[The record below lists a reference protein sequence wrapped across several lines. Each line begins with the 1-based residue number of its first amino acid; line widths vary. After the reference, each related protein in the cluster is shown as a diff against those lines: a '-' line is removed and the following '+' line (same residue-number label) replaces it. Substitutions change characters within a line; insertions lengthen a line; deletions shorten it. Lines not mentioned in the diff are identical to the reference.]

1 VSKIEI
7 SEVSSHHERSA
18 FIRFPWRI
26 YVNDPAWVPPLIVE
40 RKAFLDRKRH
50 PFYRHG
56 DAALFLA
63 SRGRGGEIVGRI
75 MASDDPNY
83 NKLHQSNVGCFGL
96 FECINDRDVAA
107 ALFERAE
114 SWLREKG
121 RSEIMGPIDYSTN
134 YTCGLL
140 VQGFEHPPT
149 LLTTHNPPYYERL
162 IDNCGFSKV
171 IDFFAWWFS
180 DPSAATA
187 RLRKL
192 AARLERRARFTIRRA
207 NLRNLEVEAANFL
220 RIYDEAWKDNW
231 GFVPFTEAE
240 FRYMAAEMKPLL
252 RDDFTAVAE
261 TDGQAIGFAL
271 SLPDINVALKKIGG
285 RLTTFGIPIGLAR
298 LLYYK
303 SRIRKARYIAMGV
316 RPQFRQLGVAE
327 MMVLRTMEAGMVK
340 CGFQA
345 ELSMTLENNVMINRF
360 IERIGAHRYKTY
372 RIYSKLIA

>member
-7 SEVSSHHERSA
+7 SEVSSRQERNA
-18 FIRFPWRI
+18 FIKFPWQI
-26 YVNDPAWVPPLIVE
+26 YSNDPAWVPPLIIE

-50 PFYRHG
+50 PFYQHG

-63 SRGRGGEIVGRI
+63 RKNGEIVGRI

-83 NKLHQSNVGCFGL
+83 NALHQSNVGCFGL
-96 FECINDRDVAA
+96 FECINDRAVAV
-107 ALFERAE
+107 ALFERAA

-121 RSEIMGPIDYSTN
+121 RTEIIGPIDYSTN

-140 VQGFEHPPT
+140 VEGFEHPPT

-162 IDNCGFSKV
+162 IDNWGFSKV
-171 IDFFAWWFS
+171 IDFFAWWFTN
-180 DPSAATA
+180 PSAATA

-192 AARLERRARFTIRRA
+192 AARLEPRARFTIRRG
-207 NLRNLEVEAANFL
+207 NLRNLEAEAANFL
-220 RIYDEAWKDNW
+220 RIYNEAWKHNW
-231 GFVPFTEAE
+231 GFVPFTKGE
-240 FRYMAAEMKPLL
+240 FDYMAAEMKPLV

-261 TDGQAIGFAL
+261 IDGEAIGFAL

-285 RLTTFGIPIGLAR
+285 RLTTFGIPIGLAK

-316 RPQFRQLGVAE
+316 RPRFRRLGVAE

-345 ELSMTLENNVMINRF
+345 ELSMTLENNIMVNRF
-360 IERIGAHRYKTY
+360 IESIGAKRYKTY
-372 RIYSKLIA
+372 RIYRKQLPC

>member
-1 VSKIEI
+1 VSDVEV
-7 SEVSSHHERSA
+7 SEVSSRRERGA
-18 FIRFPWRI
+18 FIKFPWNI
-26 YVNDPAWVPPLIVE
+26 YTNDPAWVPPLIIE

-50 PFYRHG
+50 PFYKHG

-63 SRGRGGEIVGRI
+63 RKNGEIVGRI

-83 NKLHQSNVGCFGL
+83 NAQHQSNVGCFGL
-96 FECINDRDVAA
+96 FDCVNDQQVAA
-107 ALFERAE
+107 ALLERAAE
-114 SWLREKG
+114 WVRGKG
-121 RSEIMGPIDYSTN
+121 RTEIMGPIDYSTN

-140 VQGFEHPPT
+140 VHGFEYPPT
-149 LLTTHNPPYYERL
+149 LLTTHNPAYYERL

-192 AARLERRARFTIRRA
+192 AARLEPRARFTIRRG
-207 NLRNLEVEAANFL
+207 NLSDIETEAANFL
-220 RIYDEAWKDNW
+220 SIYNEAWKDNW
-231 GFVPFTEAE
+231 GFVPFTKAE
-240 FRYMAAEMKPLL
+240 FDYMAAEMKPLL

-261 TDGQAIGFAL
+261 IDGEAVGFAL

-285 RLTTFGIPIGLAR
+285 RLTSFGIPIGLAR
-298 LLYYK
+298 LVYNK
-303 SRIRKARYIAMGV
+303 PRIRKARYIAMGV
-316 RPQFRQLGVAE
+316 RPQFRRLGVAE

-345 ELSMTLENNVMINRF
+345 ELSMTLENNVMVNRF
-360 IERIGAHRYKTY
+360 IEGIGAERYKTY
-372 RIYSKLIA
+372 RIFKRPLAQ

>member
-1 VSKIEI
+1 VSTIEI
-7 SEVSSHHERSA
+7 SEVGSRKERNA
-18 FIRFPWRI
+18 FIKFPWRV
-26 YVNDPAWVPPLIVE
+26 YANDPAWVPPLIIE
-40 RKAFLDRKRH
+40 RKEFLNRKRH

-56 DAALFLA
+56 DAALFVA
-63 SRGRGGEIVGRI
+63 RKKGEIVGRI

-83 NKLHQSNVGCFGL
+83 NALHQTNVGCFGL

-107 ALFERAE
+107 ALFEGAA
-114 SWLREKG
+114 SWLRKKG
-121 RSEIMGPIDYSTN
+121 RIEIMGPIDYSTN

-140 VQGFEHPPT
+140 VQGFEYPPT
-149 LLTTHNPPYYERL
+149 LLTTHNPLYYERL
-162 IDNCGFSKV
+162 IENYGFSKV

-192 AARLERRARFTIRRA
+192 ATRLETRARFTIRRG
-207 NLRNLEVEAANFL
+207 NLSDVEAEAANFL
-220 RIYDEAWKDNW
+220 SIYNEAWKDNW
-231 GFVPFTEAE
+231 GFVPFTKPE
-240 FRYMAAEMKPLL
+240 FDYMAAEMKPLL

-261 TDGQAIGFAL
+261 IDGEAVGFSLA
-271 SLPDINVALKKIGG
+271 LPDINVALKQIGG

-298 LLYYK
+298 LLYNK

-316 RPQFRQLGVAE
+316 RPQFRRLGVAE
-327 MMVLRTMEAGMVK
+327 MMVLRIMEAGMVN

-360 IERIGAHRYKTY
+360 IESIGARRYKTY
-372 RIYSKLIA
+372 RIYRKSIA

>member
-1 VSKIEI
+1 VSNIEV
-7 SEVSSHHERSA
+7 SEVHSRRERDV
-18 FIRFPWRI
+18 FVKLPWRI
-26 YVNDPAWVPPLIVE
+26 YIDDPAWVPPLIAE
-40 RKAFLDRKRH
+40 RKAFVNRRRH
-50 PFYRHG
+50 PFYQHG
-56 DAALFLA
+56 DATLFLA
-63 SRGRGGEIVGRI
+63 KKNGQIVGRI
-75 MASDDPNY
+75 MASDDPKY
-83 NKLHQSNVGCFGL
+83 NALHQTNVGCFGL
-96 FECINDRDVAA
+96 FECINDRDIAA
-107 ALFERAE
+107 ALFERAT

-121 RSEIMGPIDYSTN
+121 RNEMMGPIDYSTN

-149 LLTTHNPPYYERL
+149 LLTAHNPPYYERL

-192 AARLERRARFTIRRA
+192 AARLELRARFTIRRA
-207 NLRNLEVEAANFL
+207 NLRNLEAEAANFL
-220 RIYDEAWKDNW
+220 RIYDEAWRDNW

-240 FRYMAAEMKPLL
+240 FDYMAAEMKPLL

-261 TDGQAIGFAL
+261 TDGEAIGFAL
-271 SLPDINVALKKIGG
+271 CLPDINVALKKIGG

-298 LLYYK
+298 LLYYR

-316 RPQFRQLGVAE
+316 RPQFRRLGVAE

-340 CGFQA
+340 RGFQA

-360 IERIGAHRYKTY
+360 IESIGAHRYKTY
-372 RIYSKLIA
+372 RIYRKQLAG

>member
-1 VSKIEI
+1 VSNIEV
-7 SEVSSHHERSA
+7 SEVHSRQERDA
-18 FIRFPWRI
+18 FVKLPWRI
-26 YVNDPAWVPPLIVE
+26 YIDDPAWVPPLIAE
-40 RKAFLDRKRH
+40 RKAFVNRRRH
-50 PFYRHG
+50 PFYQHG
-56 DAALFLA
+56 DATLFLA
-63 SRGRGGEIVGRI
+63 KKNGQIVGRI
-75 MASDDPNY
+75 MASDDPKY
-83 NKLHQSNVGCFGL
+83 NALHQTNVGCFGL
-96 FECINDRDVAA
+96 FECINDRDIAA
-107 ALFERAE
+107 ALFERAT

-121 RSEIMGPIDYSTN
+121 RTEMMGPIDYSTN

-149 LLTTHNPPYYERL
+149 LLTAHNPPYYERL

-192 AARLERRARFTIRRA
+192 AARLELRARFTIRRA
-207 NLRNLEVEAANFL
+207 NLRNLEAEAANFL
-220 RIYDEAWKDNW
+220 RIYDEAWRDNW

-240 FRYMAAEMKPLL
+240 FDYMAAEMKPLL

-261 TDGQAIGFAL
+261 TDGEAIGFAL
-271 SLPDINVALKKIGG
+271 CLPDINVALKKIGG

-298 LLYYK
+298 LLYYR

-316 RPQFRQLGVAE
+316 RPQFRRLGVAE

-340 CGFQA
+340 RGFQA

-360 IERIGAHRYKTY
+360 IESIGAHRYKTY
-372 RIYSKLIA
+372 RIYRKQLAG

>member
-1 VSKIEI
+1 MI
-7 SEVSSHHERSA
+7 
-18 FIRFPWRI
+18 
-26 YVNDPAWVPPLIVE
+26 E
-40 RKAFLDRKRH
+40 RKAFLNRKKH
-50 PFYRHG
+50 PFYKHG

-63 SRGRGGEIVGRI
+63 RKNDEIVGRI

-83 NKLHQSNVGCFGL
+83 NSLHRSNVGCFGL

-107 ALFERAE
+107 ALLERAAAW
-114 SWLREKG
+114 SRKIG
-121 RSEIMGPIDYSTN
+121 RTELMGPIDYSTN

-140 VQGFEHPPT
+140 VHGFEHSPT
-149 LLTTHNPPYYERL
+149 LLTTHNPPYYGHL
-162 IDNCGFSKV
+162 IENCGFSKV
-171 IDFFAWWFS
+171 IDFFAWWFT

-192 AARLERRARFTIRRA
+192 AARLEPRAGFTIRRG
-207 NLRNLEVEAANFL
+207 NLRNLEAEAANFV
-220 RIYDEAWKDNW
+220 RIYNEAWKDNW
-231 GFVPFTEAE
+231 GFVPFTKGE
-240 FRYMAAEMKPLL
+240 FDYMAAEMKPLV

-261 TDGQAIGFAL
+261 IDGEPIGFSLA
-271 SLPDINVALKKIGG
+271 LPDINVALKKIGG

-316 RPQFRQLGVAE
+316 RPQFRRLGVAE
-327 MMVLRTMEAGMVK
+327 MMVLRLMEAGMVK

-360 IERIGAHRYKTY
+360 IESIGAQRYKTY
-372 RIYSKLIA
+372 RIYSRPIA

>member
-1 VSKIEI
+1 MSTIEI
-7 SEVSSHHERSA
+7 SEVGSRKERDA
-18 FIRFPWRI
+18 FIKFPWRI
-26 YVNDPAWVPPLIVE
+26 YANDPAWVPPLIIE
-40 RKAFLDRKRH
+40 RKEFLNRKRH

-56 DAALFLA
+56 DAALFVA
-63 SRGRGGEIVGRI
+63 RKKGEIVGRI

-83 NKLHQSNVGCFGL
+83 NALHQTNVGCFGL
-96 FECINDRDVAA
+96 FECINDRDIAV
-107 ALFERAE
+107 ALFEGAA
-114 SWLREKG
+114 SWLRKKG
-121 RSEIMGPIDYSTN
+121 RIEIMGPIDYSTN

-140 VQGFEHPPT
+140 VQGFEYPPT

-162 IDNCGFSKV
+162 IENYGFSKV

-192 AARLERRARFTIRRA
+192 AARLETRARLTIRRG
-207 NLRNLEVEAANFL
+207 NLSDVEAEAANFL
-220 RIYDEAWKDNW
+220 SIYNEAWKDNW
-231 GFVPFTEAE
+231 GFVPFTKPE
-240 FRYMAAEMKPLL
+240 FDYMAAEMKPLL

-261 TDGQAIGFAL
+261 IDGEAVGL
-271 SLPDINVALKKIGG
+271 SLALTDINVALKQIDG

-298 LLYYK
+298 LLYNK

-316 RPQFRQLGVAE
+316 RPQFRRLGVAE
-327 MMVLRTMEAGMVK
+327 MMVLRIMEAGMVN

-360 IERIGAHRYKTY
+360 IESIGARRYKTY
-372 RIYSKLIA
+372 RIYRKSIA

>member
-1 VSKIEI
+1 VSTIEI
-7 SEVSSHHERSA
+7 SEVGSRKERNA
-18 FIRFPWRI
+18 FIKFPWRV
-26 YVNDPAWVPPLIVE
+26 YANDPAWVPPLIIE
-40 RKAFLDRKRH
+40 RKEFLNRKRH

-63 SRGRGGEIVGRI
+63 RKKGEIVGRI

-83 NKLHQSNVGCFGL
+83 NALHQTNVGCFGL
-96 FECINDRDVAA
+96 FECINDRDVAT
-107 ALFERAE
+107 ALFERAA
-114 SWLREKG
+114 SWLRKKG
-121 RSEIMGPIDYSTN
+121 RIEIMGPIDYSTN

-140 VQGFEHPPT
+140 VQGFEYPPT

-162 IDNCGFSKV
+162 IENYGFSKV

-192 AARLERRARFTIRRA
+192 AARLETRARFTIRRS
-207 NLRNLEVEAANFL
+207 NLSDVEAEAANFL
-220 RIYDEAWKDNW
+220 SIYNEAWKDNW
-231 GFVPFTEAE
+231 GFVPFTKPE
-240 FRYMAAEMKPLL
+240 FDYMAAEMKPLL

-261 TDGQAIGFAL
+261 IDGEAVGFSLA
-271 SLPDINVALKKIGG
+271 LPDINVALKQIGG

-298 LLYYK
+298 LLYNK

-316 RPQFRQLGVAE
+316 RPQFRRLGVAE
-327 MMVLRTMEAGMVK
+327 MMVLRIMEAGMVN

-360 IERIGAHRYKTY
+360 IESIGARRYKTY
-372 RIYSKLIA
+372 RIYRKSIA